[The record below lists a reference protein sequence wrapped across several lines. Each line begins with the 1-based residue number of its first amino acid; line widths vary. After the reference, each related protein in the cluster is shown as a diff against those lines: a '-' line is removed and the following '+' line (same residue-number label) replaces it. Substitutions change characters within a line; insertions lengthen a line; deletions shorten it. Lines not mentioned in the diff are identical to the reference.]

1 MLNITWIV
9 FQEVLARNA
18 KQVMMEADRSRKEV
32 FVELM
37 KRKETESKAASAFA
51 KVCDIYSSPFKIS
64 CTPSIPNYSSL
75 SFILNQTF
83 LIFTKLVEKYI
94 NIYKFK

>member
-1 MLNITWIV
+1 MWIV
-9 FQEVLARNA
+9 FQEVLARNV
-18 KQVMMEADRSRKEV
+18 KQVMMEADRSRKEA
-32 FVELM
+32 FAELM

-64 CTPSIPNYSSL
+64 RTPSFPNYSSL
-75 SFILNQTF
+75 SFYPKSNF
-83 LIFTKLVEKYI
+83 SNFTKLVEKYI

>member
-1 MLNITWIV
+1 MWIV
-9 FQEVLARNA
+9 FQEVLARNV
-18 KQVMMEADRSRKEV
+18 KQVMMEADRSREEA

-37 KRKETESKAASAFA
+37 KRKETESKVVSAFA

-64 CTPSIPNYSSL
+64 RTPSVPNYSSL

-83 LIFTKLVEKYI
+83 LINFRQVSRKVY
-94 NIYKFK
+94 

>member
-1 MLNITWIV
+1 MWIV
-9 FQEVLARNA
+9 FQEVLARNV
-18 KQVMMEADRSRKEV
+18 KQVMMEAERSREEA

-37 KRKETESKAASAFA
+37 KRKEMESKAASAFA
-51 KVCDIYSSPFKIS
+51 KVYDIYSSPFKILR
-64 CTPSIPNYSSL
+64 TPFIPNYSSL